1 MYNQNRGFILRPFE
15 MKQICFVSDGNIS
28 VSVAEELAHDW
39 LQHKKHSRH
48 NLGVYSFFKFECN

>member
-1 MYNQNRGFILRPFE
+1 